1 MISRLQGML
10 VARDGNRVEVATG
23 GGVVYEVVV
32 PLTVLT
38 RLPGPGEA
46 VELRTAHVVTESGS
60 TLYGFLTASE
70 RTLFQRLLT
79 AQGVGGKL
87 ALAMLSTFQAERLA
101 RAIVDKDTTALR
113 QVPGIGKKTAE
124 KLVVEL
130 SDRVADLAAA
140 PAAGDGRAAQTQAA
154 VQALVTLGYSFADA
168 DEAVRAALE
177 RGPSE
182 STEELIR
189 RALAL

>member
-1 MISRLQGML
+1 MISRLVGTL
-10 VARDGNRVEVATG
+10 LAHDGNRVEIETE

-32 PLTVLT
+32 PLTVLP
-38 RLPGPGEA
+38 RLPGPGER
-46 VELRTAHVVTESGS
+46 VELRTVQVVTESAS
-60 TLYGFLTASE
+60 TLYGFLTAVE
-70 RTLFQRLLT
+70 RSLFQRLLT

-87 ALAMLSTFQAERLA
+87 ALAMLSTFAAERLA
-101 RAIVDKDTTALR
+101 RAIADKDTTALR

-130 SDRVADLAAA
+130 SDRVADLAAVSA
-140 PAAGDGRAAQTQAA
+140 PADGRAAVTQAA
-154 VQALVTLGYSFADA
+154 VQALVTLGYSFSEA

-182 STEELIR
+182 STEDLIR